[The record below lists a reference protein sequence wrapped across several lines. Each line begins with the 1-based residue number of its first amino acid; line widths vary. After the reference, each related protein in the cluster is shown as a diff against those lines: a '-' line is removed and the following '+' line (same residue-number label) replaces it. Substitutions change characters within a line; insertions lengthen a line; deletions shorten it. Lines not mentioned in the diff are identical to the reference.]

1 MLMADLEPVTAD
13 LPTVPSD
20 KVETIEDQ
28 LPEVPT
34 TVRLTSHVIIIQ
46 KIFILSFTGTKI
58 KDQNSCCSCCKLV
71 RAYLYL
77 VLERS

>member
-1 MLMADLEPVTAD
+1 MLMADLEPVIAD

-34 TVRLTSHVIIIQ
+34 TEPKSKTRTPVAVAAS
-46 KIFILSFTGTKI
+46 
-58 KDQNSCCSCCKLV
+58 
-71 RAYLYL
+71 
-77 VLERS
+77 

>member
-1 MLMADLEPVTAD
+1 MEELDKLLMADLEPVIAD

-34 TVRLTSHVIIIQ
+34 AVGLTFQIMALHSFIILQ
-46 KIFILSFTGTKI
+46 EPKSKTKTPVAVAA
-58 KDQNSCCSCCKLV
+58 S
-71 RAYLYL
+71 
-77 VLERS
+77 

>member
-1 MLMADLEPVTAD
+1 MLMADLEPVIAD

-34 TVRLTSHVIIIQ
+34 TVRLTFYNHTENLHIIIYRNQ
-46 KIFILSFTGTKI
+46 NQRPKLLLQLLPASSVLILNI
-58 KDQNSCCSCCKLV
+58 
-71 RAYLYL
+71 YLT
-77 VLERS
+77 VA

>member
-1 MLMADLEPVTAD
+1 MLMADLEPVIAD

-34 TVRLTSHVIIIQ
+34 TVGLTFQVMALHS
-46 KIFILSFTGTKI
+46 
-58 KDQNSCCSCCKLV
+58 
-71 RAYLYL
+71 
-77 VLERS
+77 RS